1 MRARLGRV
9 HEADAGFLAQML
21 PQAGAMRFIRQA
33 PAGSESVD
41 SVRVARGRGEAREI
55 VVYDTRAALV
65 IGVAWVRRH
74 E

>member
-41 SVRVARGRGEAREI
+41 SVRVARERGEAREI
-55 VVYDTRAALV
+55 VYDTRAALV
-65 IGVAWVRRH
+65 VGVAWVQRR